1 MKQAHSILSHIK
13 SLPQFRKLKKSY
25 CYQKFISSLAPKFQ
39 KAIAFVYV
47 QEHTLY
53 IALSHPGFKM
63 ELNYNKDSFR
73 DVLNVLAMMDE
84 QCKSLRV
91 SKVVLFNS
99 KRLSIIKE
107 KKIESTVPY
116 YKELSLGEFQINS
129 KDREII
135 DAFKKI
141 KCSIEKQL

>member
-47 QEHTLY
+47 QEQTLY

-63 ELNYNKDSFR
+63 ELNYKKNLFR
-73 DVLNVLAMMDE
+73 DILNMLTQMDE
-84 QCKSLRV
+84 QCKTLRV
-91 SKVVLFNS
+91 SNVVLFNS

-107 KKIESTVPY
+107 PQIISTVPY
-116 YKELSLGEFQINS
+116 YKELSLGKFNINS
-129 KDREII
+129 KDEDII
-135 DAFKKI
+135 NAFNKI

>member
-135 DAFKKI
+135 DAFKQI
-141 KCSIEKQL
+141 KCSIEKQR